1 MIIVK
6 SFLFSDIGIT
16 ISLSPG
22 IFWLDLL
29 LWKDRTNYHLKLTNA
44 WKIRNIV
51 MPLRRGRLCKGRH
64 PELFENTG
72 FPLPDQVRHRPRGND
87 SKGWF
92 MTYCETIG
100 IGNNLN
106 TGFTNVEVVD
116 STLEQSR
123 RLSNQ
128 QNLPLSLLRP
138 LELACQRKVP
148 RVEGQFGFL

>member
-1 MIIVK
+1 
-6 SFLFSDIGIT
+6 
-16 ISLSPG
+16 
-22 IFWLDLL
+22 
-29 LWKDRTNYHLKLTNA
+29 
-44 WKIRNIV
+44 
-51 MPLRRGRLCKGRH
+51 
-64 PELFENTG
+64 
-72 FPLPDQVRHRPRGND
+72 
-87 SKGWF
+87 